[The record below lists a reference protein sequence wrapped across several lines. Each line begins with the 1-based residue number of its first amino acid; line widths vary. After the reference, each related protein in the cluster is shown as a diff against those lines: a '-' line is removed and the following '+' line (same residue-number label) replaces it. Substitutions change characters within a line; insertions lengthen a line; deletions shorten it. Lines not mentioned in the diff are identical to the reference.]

1 MGLRRR
7 LGHYGF
13 VRENRRAQ
21 VFAGVLPTLSL
32 VLVAAHA
39 LACIL
44 AYTHTAPID
53 AAYESSGEA
62 GLGVLRA
69 RPTDVMAADRILAF
83 TWIGALP
90 VAVAA
95 TLLAASTIDRFHP
108 EGAAR
113 VFAQSMTLIGI
124 AGCVA
129 GVVLAAL
136 GALELLRV

>member
-1 MGLRRR
+1 
-7 LGHYGF
+7 
-13 VRENRRAQ
+13 

-39 LACIL
+39 LACVL
-44 AYTHTAPID
+44 AYMHTAPID
-53 AAYESSGEA
+53 AAYYYSSDKA

-69 RPTDVMAADRILAF
+69 RPADVMAADRILAF
-83 TWIGALP
+83 TWIAALP

-95 TLLAASTIDRFHP
+95 TLLAASTIDRFHA

-124 AGCVA
+124 AACVA

-136 GALELLRV
+136 GALELLRF

>member
-1 MGLRRR
+1 VRPGGYRCNRWRR
-7 LGHYGF
+7 
-13 VRENRRAQ
+13 
-21 VFAGVLPTLSL
+21 
-32 VLVAAHA
+32 
-39 LACIL
+39 
-44 AYTHTAPID
+44 D
-53 AAYESSGEA
+53 SSIARSVVDRGEA
-62 GLGVLRA
+62 HPGDVDKAGDDGV
-69 RPTDVMAADRILAF
+69 PDRILAF

-95 TLLAASTIDRFHP
+95 TLLAASTIDRFHA